1 MKIIMII
8 KNNDNNVSRKD
19 GGRGLISVEADAV
32 DQSILGF
39 EDYIHVSKSTETL
52 LSTVTVTEDR
62 VRTLFVL

>member
-1 MKIIMII
+1 MI

-19 GGRGLISVEADAV
+19 GGRGLISEEDAV

-39 EDYIHVSKSTETL
+39 EDYIHASKSTETL
-52 LSTVTVTEDR
+52 LSTVTVKEDR